1 MSNRIAM
8 PPGTEDM
15 PSGFGKV
22 ATERYDPEGFIYQP
36 PEGAPIL
43 SPPPEGVFYRVALP
57 SQQTDK
63 LQPYERR
70 YVIPVA
76 MSIAPI
82 FGVVPIPDDVYR
94 TAPEQSKLTNLFCIF
109 SRSNIRKLSSGILEW
124 DAVVVVIRKF
134 CVVRVEC
141 HLHPGNNL
149 FYIRRVYLWSN
160 TSERYEVVED
170 PKDVKINPEV
180 LPVILDQYATI
191 EGILS

>member
-1 MSNRIAM
+1 MSDRITI
-8 PPGTEDM
+8 PPGANNLPD
-15 PSGFGKV
+15 GFDRV
-22 ATERYDPEGFIYQP
+22 ATEKFEPEGYIYKP
-36 PEGAPIL
+36 PKGAPIL
-43 SPPPEGVFYRVALP
+43 SAPPDGVFYKVALP

-70 YVIPVA
+70 YTIPIA
-76 MSIAPI
+76 MAVAPI

-94 TAPEQSKLTNLFCIF
+94 TAPEQSKLENMFCIF
-109 SRSNIRKLSSGILEW
+109 SRSNIKKLSSGILEW

-134 CVVRVEC
+134 CVVRIEC
-141 HLHPGNNL
+141 HLHPGDNT
-149 FYIRRVYLWSN
+149 FYVRRVYLWSSN
-160 TSERYEVVED
+160 SQKYEVVED